1 VSRLKRK
8 PTSSAARAV
17 LAGALT
23 TAALFVSCGRDA
35 SSGHARG
42 PLPDLLGPGAL
53 PGFVIAAEDKGRDAT
68 SYTLTNGA
76 ALANIDV
83 LEHIKAADAETL
95 TRDGVMGMQ
104 ALYANALSPYPGD
117 ISNKVV
123 TDPAFQPRLFQ
134 ATNGALRFTYLLVH
148 ANDRFGYGVT
158 TKESVRYKSLV
169 GMFFCAARESFFK
182 VKLFMPPGTPDSE
195 LVNLLTGMQCGITET
210 R

>member
-1 VSRLKRK
+1 M
-8 PTSSAARAV
+8 
-17 LAGALT
+17 
-23 TAALFVSCGRDA
+23 VSCGRDV
-35 SSGHARG
+35 SSGRARG
-42 PLPDLLGPGAL
+42 PLPHLLGPGAL
-53 PGFVIAAEDKGRDAT
+53 PGFVVAAENNGRDAA

-76 ALANIDV
+76 AVANIDV
-83 LEHIKAADAETL
+83 FEHIQAADAETI

-123 TDPAFQPRLFQ
+123 TDVAFQPRLFR
-134 ATNGALRFTYLLVH
+134 ATNGAVRITYFLVY

-169 GMFFCAARESFFK
+169 GMFYCAGRESFFK
-182 VKLFMPPGTPDSE
+182 VKLFLSPETPDSE
-195 LVNLLTGMQCGITET
+195 LVNLLTGMQCGVAEK